1 MYSTPLKLRVTVA
14 VPFTHLPHN
23 VIFRLSL
30 LLVSE
35 CLYRRQPRPF
45 HRQHLV
51 GGKSLYRPHALS
63 DNLGHCMELSC
74 NDLFLY
80 LGRCAPEH
88 PMPEETKGEQLD
100 WEMYM
105 ESVIVVC

>member
-1 MYSTPLKLRVTVA
+1 
-14 VPFTHLPHN
+14 
-23 VIFRLSL
+23 
-30 LLVSE
+30 
-35 CLYRRQPRPF
+35 
-45 HRQHLV
+45 
-51 GGKSLYRPHALS
+51 
-63 DNLGHCMELSC
+63 MELSC

-105 ESVIVVC
+105 ESVIVVCGASPSIVHLCAACARVCFGMGD